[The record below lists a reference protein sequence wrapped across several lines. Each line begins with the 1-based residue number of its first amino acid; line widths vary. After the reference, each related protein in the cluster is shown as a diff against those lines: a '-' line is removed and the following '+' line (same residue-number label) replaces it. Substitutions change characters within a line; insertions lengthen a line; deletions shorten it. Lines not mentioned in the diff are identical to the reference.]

1 MLGLNWCVG
10 FYLAAV
16 SLRYSAGAWVL
27 TVALSLVAEHRLR
40 AFWLQQLQHTGSAA
54 VVHGLSC
61 FVACRILPAQGLNQ
75 SLLRWQAG
83 SLPLSHQEALL
94 YLFFF
99 LNYRTLIRC
108 FDSLLFYFFICPLGM
123 QNPSS
128 PNRNQNHT
136 PSITSME
143 SQPLDGQGSPTVLL
157 LCFDYIYMIGF

>member
-1 MLGLNWCVG
+1 MG

-16 SLRYSAGAWVL
+16 SLGYYAGAWVL
-27 TVALSLVAEHRLR
+27 TVAPSLVAEHRLR

-99 LNYRTLIRC
+99 FLNYRTLIRC
-108 FDSLLFYFFICPLGM
+108 FDSLLFYFFICPLSM

-136 PSITSME
+136 SSITSME

-157 LCFDYIYMIGF
+157 LCFDHIYMIGF